1 MNQGSI
7 PARGKIKLSNRLK
20 TKKNRITVTITEITL
35 LLNRELK
42 KKVKLRTAARYNNA
56 KSNDSP
62 N

>member
-7 PARGKIKLSNRLK
+7 PARGKTKLSSRLK
-20 TKKNRITVTITEITL
+20 TKKNRMTVTITEITL
-35 LLNRELK
+35 LLNIELK
-42 KKVKLRTAARYNNA
+42 KNVKLSTAARYNNA